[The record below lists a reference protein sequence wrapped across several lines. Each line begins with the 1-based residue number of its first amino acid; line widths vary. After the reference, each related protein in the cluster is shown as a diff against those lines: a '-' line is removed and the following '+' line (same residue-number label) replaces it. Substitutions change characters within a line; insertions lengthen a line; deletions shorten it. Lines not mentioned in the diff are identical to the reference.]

1 MLGPIIPMKAMAITM
16 FGNPSTKSIKRD
28 NQRSMLGVENP
39 ANPPIAI
46 PMAPLMPM
54 MVKAIPKEALPP
66 YKIRDHTSR
75 PSWSVPNRWVLLI
88 SCKRSEI
95 FVVSGSNGAI

>member
-1 MLGPIIPMKAMAITM
+1 MIRAYSAHFVMHKEMITFVMLGPIIPMKAMAITM

-54 MVKAIPKEALPP
+54 MVKAIPNDALPP
-66 YKIRDHTSR
+66 
-75 PSWSVPNRWVLLI
+75 
-88 SCKRSEI
+88 
-95 FVVSGSNGAI
+95 

>member
-1 MLGPIIPMKAMAITM
+1 MTFIMLGPIIPIKAMAITI
-16 FGNPSTKSIKRD
+16 FGKPNTKSIKRD

-46 PMAPLMPM
+46 PMAPLIPM
-54 MVKAIPKEALPP
+54 IVKAIPKDALPP

-75 PSWSVPNRWVLLI
+75 PNWSVPN
-88 SCKRSEI
+88 K
-95 FVVSGSNGAI
+95 